1 VCRNLFLH
9 KSELGDRRP
18 VEACE
23 NGDTICADCFN
34 ECRKSP
40 DAKCPTCNGELL
52 PSLVENSALMQLIKS
67 YANAMEIPIAEMEE
81 MDKKPFAREGNNRL
95 HNAKWHKKS
104 VIIKIVKSDNEKQK
118 RENTY
123 EVNLLIGLHHP
134 NVIRLFGVTKVN
146 THFGIVMEKAP
157 HGSLD
162 VLIAKIEQGKRAKIA
177 LGIVSGLEYIHSR
190 KVVHRDV
197 RPTTILMCGPKT
209 DMIPKI
215 GDFSTSKVIQGAT
228 AAHTQVGDD
237 FYNAPEVCLNLKYG
251 FSADIF
257 SLAITLFELFNGQMF
272 RAAPTDIKRIIFA
285 VKAGRVGK
293 IPDKSPVPETLRNII
308 ERGWDKNPEDRPT
321 LTDYKSALKP
331 MITKPTL
338 PVASLSKRRVSMM
351 LQVEEMVTV
360 NIPVPAQAMSWGD
373 TCESL
378 NSKQLREEMVNDIK
392 TKSSKA
398 PLMNDS
404 VLRAM
409 SVVPRHLFVEKR
421 KLVQSN
427 QQTMVTAA
435 YAFDKPVPATM
446 NANESSP
453 EITGTLLSM
462 TEIIQ
467 GQSVLLVGI
476 KGGYMEALIAQ
487 LVGINGSVE
496 SVSANAAALSIC
508 RERIV
513 NCPLTGIIEWNKVV
527 DIKDSGS
534 ISEEFKSQEK
544 LFHTVIF
551 GCALEKFPAALT
563 EAEGGGILYGE
574 GNVSLLAPVK
584 DGDGVVRYQLY
595 IRRENEAAELRA
607 ITDFESVSEDAF

>member
-1 VCRNLFLH
+1 MCHSLFLH

-34 ECRKSP
+34 ECRKSL

-52 PSLVENSALMQLIKS
+52 SSLVENSVLMQLIES
-67 YANAMEIPIAEMEE
+67 YANATEIPITEMKE
-81 MDKKPFAREGNNRL
+81 MDKKPFAREGNNKF
-95 HNAKWHKKS
+95 HNAKWKKYS
-104 VIIKIVKSDNEKQK
+104 VIIKIVKLDNEKQK

-123 EVNLLIGLHHP
+123 EINLLIGLNHP
-134 NVIRLFGVTKVN
+134 NVVRLFGVTKVN

-162 VLIAKIEQGKRAKIA
+162 TLIANIEEEKRANIA
-177 LGIVSGLEYIHSR
+177 LGMVSGLEYIHSR

-197 RPTTILMCGPKT
+197 RPTTILMFGPKT
-209 DMIPKI
+209 DIVPKI
-215 GDFSTSKVIQGAT
+215 GDFSTSKVIQGVT
-228 AAHTQVGDD
+228 ALTQVGDD
-237 FYNAPEVCLNLKYG
+237 FYNAPEVCFNLKYG
-251 FSADIF
+251 FTADVF
-257 SLAITLFELFNGQMF
+257 SLAITLFELFNGQLF
-272 RAAPTDIKRIIFA
+272 KAAPTEIKRIIFA

-293 IPDKSPVPETLRNII
+293 IPDNSPVPKDLRGII
-308 ERGWDKNPEDRPT
+308 ERGWDKNPENRPT
-321 LTDYKSALKP
+321 LSDYKSALKP
-331 MITKPTL
+331 MIPKPTVA
-338 PVASLSKRRVSMM
+338 VASLRTRRVSMM
-351 LQVEEMVTV
+351 LQVEEMATV
-360 NIPVPAQAMSWGD
+360 NIPVPAQAMSWSD
-373 TCESL
+373 SCERL

-392 TKSSKA
+392 TKSTQA
-398 PLMNDS
+398 RLINDS

-421 KLVQSN
+421 KLAQSN
-427 QQTMVTAA
+427 QQAVVTAA
-435 YAFDKPVPATM
+435 YAFNKPVPATM
-446 NANESSP
+446 NANESSA

-487 LVGINGSVE
+487 LVGMNGSVE
-496 SVSANAAALSIC
+496 SVSASAHALSIC
-508 RERIV
+508 RERITP
-513 NCPLTGIIEWNKVV
+513 NCLLTDIIMWNKVA

-534 ISEEFKSQEK
+534 IAEEFKSQEK

-551 GCALEKFPAALT
+551 GCALEKFPSELT
-563 EAEGGGILYGE
+563 EAESGILYGE

-584 DGDGVVRYQLY
+584 DSDGVVRYQLY
-595 IRRENEAAELRA
+595 VRRDNEAAELRA
-607 ITDFESVSEDAF
+607 ITDFESVLEDAY